1 MIKLMREEPSI
12 DEALQGL
19 RLRRVGAISIFV
31 GIVRGETGDRV
42 VEALEIEAYDEM
54 ALREMERIRVEALE
68 RFKVEE
74 IVILHR
80 VGRLKVG
87 ETILIILVAAA
98 HRDEAFKACRYVLE
112 ELKRRVPLW
121 KREITPMGATWV
133 EGESVE
139 GR

>member
-1 MIKLMREEPSI
+1 MIKLVREEPSI

-31 GIVRGETGDRV
+31 GIVRGETGGRV

-74 IVILHR
+74 VAILHR
-80 VGRLKVG
+80 VGKLKAG
-87 ETILIILVAAA
+87 EIILIILAAAA

-112 ELKRRVPLW
+112 ELKRRVPIW
-121 KREITPMGATWV
+121 KREITPMGARWV
-133 EGESVE
+133 EGGSVE
-139 GR
+139 GC

>member
-31 GIVRGETGDRV
+31 GIVRGETGGHV

-54 ALREMERIRVEALE
+54 ALREMERIRAEALE

>member
-1 MIKLMREEPSI
+1 MIKLIREEPSI

-19 RLRRVGAISIFV
+19 RLRRVGAVSIFV
-31 GIVRGETGDRV
+31 GIVRGETGGRV

-54 ALREMERIRVEALE
+54 ALREMERIRVEALK

-74 IVILHR
+74 VAILHR

-87 ETILIILVAAA
+87 EIILIILVAAA

-133 EGESVE
+133 EGEGVE
-139 GR
+139 GC

>member
-19 RLRRVGAISIFV
+19 RLRRVG
-31 GIVRGETGDRV
+31 
-42 VEALEIEAYDEM
+42 
-54 ALREMERIRVEALE
+54 ALE

>member
-1 MIKLMREEPSI
+1 MIKLIREEPSI

-19 RLRRVGAISIFV
+19 RLRRVGAVSIFV
-31 GIVRGETGDRV
+31 GIVRGETGGRV

-54 ALREMERIRVEALE
+54 ALREMERIRVEALK

-74 IVILHR
+74 VAILHR

-87 ETILIILVAAA
+87 EIILIILVAAA

-133 EGESVE
+133 ECEGVE
-139 GR
+139 GC

>member
-31 GIVRGETGDRV
+31 GIVRGETDGRI

-87 ETILIILVAAA
+87 EIILIILVAAA

-133 EGESVE
+133 EGEGVE
-139 GR
+139 GW